1 MIKHR
6 ISNTECRMSKGC
18 VLPLAY
24 PINCLCGS
32 IRTRKN
38 SGFQTVK
45 NFQHVSAGPQ
55 PIFGLAEGLRG
66 LGAAR
71 MKHAGPW
78 REAMKCAMT

>member
-24 PINCLCGS
+24 PIIVCAVLLGQDRIQVS
-32 IRTRKN
+32 KQSKT
-38 SGFQTVK
+38 SSMFQ
-45 NFQHVSAGPQ
+45 P
-55 PIFGLAEGLRG
+55 GLSQSLAWQGLRG
-66 LGAAR
+66 LGEDR
-71 MKHAGPW
+71 MKHAGPG